1 MGNKKPQNKS
11 RRSFFS
17 LLLSGKDETSSTK
30 GGKVK
35 MLTAEG
41 KLVEVDKD
49 VLDKAIKNQKAT
61 NKEIL
66 GWMKNPSKEN
76 S

>member
-1 MGNKKPQNKS
+1 MGNNKKPDTSS

-17 LLLSGKDETSSTK
+17 LLFTGKDPGKTE
-30 GGKVK
+30 KVK
-35 MLTAEG
+35 MLTADG
-41 KLVEVDKD
+41 KLVEVDKA
-49 VLDKAIKNQKAT
+49 VLDQARKNKKTT

-66 GWMKNPSKEN
+66 HWMKNPSKKN